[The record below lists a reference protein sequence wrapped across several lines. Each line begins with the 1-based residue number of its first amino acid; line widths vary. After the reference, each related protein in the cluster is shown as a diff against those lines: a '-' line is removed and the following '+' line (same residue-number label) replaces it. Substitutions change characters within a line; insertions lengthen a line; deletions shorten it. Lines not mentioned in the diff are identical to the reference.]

1 MRRALVYLILGL
13 NLACS
18 RGARPPSPAPAPPLL
33 VARGPI
39 EDRMILSGEVEAVSS
54 ENLVVPRTP
63 SWLISVRWLASDGSL
78 VKKGDRVVEFDSSSF
93 TTTLEDKRGAI
104 VRAEGELASQVAKD
118 RVTLADKEMEVER
131 KRAEVAK
138 AGAEAGVPPD
148 LYPRRLYQEKQL
160 ALLTQKDALAKAEED
175 LRAQRR
181 SARLD
186 QTIKEVALQRAR
198 RDLGDVERLLDDLT
212 LRAPRDGLVQIAIN
226 RRENRKYLVGDQAF
240 PGWAVATM
248 PDLSSLQIR
257 ARLSDVD
264 DGAVGDGMRVECF
277 LDAYPARRWRGAIAQ
292 VTPVARTE
300 GRDSTRRFF
309 DVVVTFEAAA
319 PEQQGQLA
327 QREIVRPGMSVRVEV
342 LRRHLDSALLVPR
355 AAVSARSF
363 SWPGKVKVRLASGRE
378 ETADIDWCTETACVV
393 RAGLPEGTAV
403 LVAAPA
409 ERLPS

>member
-1 MRRALVYLILGL
+1 M
-13 NLACS
+13 
-18 RGARPPSPAPAPPLL
+18 
-33 VARGPI
+33 
-39 EDRMILSGEVEAVSS
+39 D
-54 ENLVVPRTP
+54 
-63 SWLISVRWLASDGSL
+63 SL
-78 VKKGDRVVEFDSSSF
+78 

>member
-1 MRRALVYLILGL
+1 MKRALWCVMLG
-13 NLACS
+13 LACS
-18 RGARPPSPAPAPPLL
+18 RGNNTPAPAPAAPLL
-33 VARGPI
+33 VSRGPI
-39 EDRMILSGEVEAVSS
+39 EDRMMLSGEVEAASS

-186 QTIKEVALQRAR
+186 QTIKEVALQRSR
-198 RDLGDVERLLDDLT
+198 RDLGDVERLLEDLT
-212 LRAPRDGLVQIAIN
+212 LRAPRDGLVQIAVN

-240 PGWAVATM
+240 PGWAVVTM
-248 PDLSSLQIR
+248 PDLSSLQVR

-264 DGAVGDGMRVECF
+264 DGAVRDGMRVECF
-277 LDAYPARRWRGAIAQ
+277 LDAYPAKLWRGAIAQ
-292 VTPVARTE
+292 VMPVARTE

-319 PEQQGQLA
+319 PEQLQ
-327 QREIVRPGMSVRVEV
+327 IVRPGMSVRVEV
-342 LRRHLDSALLVPR
+342 LRRRLDSAVLVPR
-355 AAVSARSF
+355 AAVSARAL
-363 SWPGKVKVRLASGRE
+363 SWPGKVQVRLAGGRE
-378 ETADIDWCTETACVV
+378 ETIDIDWCTETACVV
-393 RAGLPEGTAV
+393 RAGLLEGTAV
-403 LVAAPA
+403 LAAAGA
-409 ERLPS
+409 EGLPS